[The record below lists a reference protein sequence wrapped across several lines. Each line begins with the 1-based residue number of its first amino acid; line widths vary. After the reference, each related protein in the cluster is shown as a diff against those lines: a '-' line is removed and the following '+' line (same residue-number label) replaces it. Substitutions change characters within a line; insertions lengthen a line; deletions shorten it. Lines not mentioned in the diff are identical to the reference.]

1 MLGDDAVWGLLAAV
15 ARGPARLVLE
25 VGLPVLA
32 VVGERFMVRGTMP
45 SRMAMNDG
53 QLAIGGVLTML
64 AVPHRRTLLHVF
76 LVTELVTLDNV
87 LRWPST

>member
-1 MLGDDAVWGLLAAV
+1 
-15 ARGPARLVLE
+15 
-25 VGLPVLA
+25 
-32 VVGERFMVRGTMP
+32 MVRGTMP